1 MRRAAPTFAALKK
14 VALYDR
20 EELLYDRDEPL
31 YDRGELLYGRE
42 EPLYDRGV
50 PLYKNPKPWDFCG
63 NSVKGQMLL

>member
-31 YDRGELLYGRE
+31 YDREELLY
-42 EPLYDRGV
+42 DRDE

-63 NSVKGQMLL
+63 NSVKGQILL